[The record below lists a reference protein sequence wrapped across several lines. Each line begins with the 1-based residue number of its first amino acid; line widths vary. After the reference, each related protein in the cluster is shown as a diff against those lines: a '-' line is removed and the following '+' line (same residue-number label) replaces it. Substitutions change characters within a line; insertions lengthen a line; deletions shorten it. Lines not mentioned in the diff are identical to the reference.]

1 MPYVSG
7 WQILRRDCRQAMYSE
22 QIDRYE
28 SEARGSHPAILVV
41 AALVAVVLAA
51 PIALLGAVMWALFVA
66 ADLAL
71 NRRR

>member
-1 MPYVSG
+1 M
-7 WQILRRDCRQAMYSE
+7 RDCRQAMYSE